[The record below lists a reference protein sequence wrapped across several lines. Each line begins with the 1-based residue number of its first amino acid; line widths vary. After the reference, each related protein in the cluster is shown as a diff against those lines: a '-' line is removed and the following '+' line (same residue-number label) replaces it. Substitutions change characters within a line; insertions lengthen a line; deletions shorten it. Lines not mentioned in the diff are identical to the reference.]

1 MLTNTLTSEAKPTV
15 AAFKAWTRANHSLA
29 YAVVA
34 AQALAKVER
43 ERVDA
48 YIAPVFARFT
58 FTDSRTGEPITTPKD
73 LYRSTDEEECAAF
86 YAACDA
92 AHRERGFTGEPGHCP
107 ALVAEHNATQA
118 ERALLDSLG
127 AFLGQDLSYV
137 YGDMRKK
144 ALDLALGSCI
154 NAR

>member
-1 MLTNTLTSEAKPTV
+1 MQTATNASTTPTLP
-15 AAFKAWTRANHSLA
+15 AFKAWTKANHALA

-34 AQALAKVER
+34 AQALAIVER

-58 FTDSRTGEPITTPKD
+58 FTDSRTGEPITSPRD
-73 LYRSTDEEECAAF
+73 LYRSTDEDECKLF

-92 AHRERGFTGEPGHCP
+92 AHRERGFSGEPGHCP
-107 ALVAEHNATQA
+107 ALVAEHNVIIA

-127 AFLGQDLSYV
+127 ALLGQDMSYA
-137 YGDMRKK
+137 YGDTRKK
-144 ALDLALGSCI
+144 ALALALGSCI